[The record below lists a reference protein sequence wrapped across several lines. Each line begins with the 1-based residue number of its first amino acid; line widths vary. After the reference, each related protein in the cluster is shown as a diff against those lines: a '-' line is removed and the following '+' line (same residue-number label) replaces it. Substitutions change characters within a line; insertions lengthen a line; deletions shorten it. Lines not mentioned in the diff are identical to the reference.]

1 MRPTHRR
8 ATAPLIERLL
18 AAPQAFEFVQAVSIL
33 LAWLAERGV
42 PSDQGLR
49 EHLRFENSLQL
60 GFPASE
66 IEAIARTQAAPGEGA
81 GAGDRFVLTPT
92 FMGLLGV
99 HGALPLHVT
108 ERIAAWQSGRDDAAP
123 RAFLDMVSNR
133 MLALFYRAWQK
144 SRVEHMAGGAGEPD
158 RFRPLLL
165 ALAGCPPGRPA
176 DAPQPVPDGLIAHF
190 AGMLQ
195 QRPRSGLVL
204 ARVLSDYFGVDVA
217 LEEAVGYWDRLQ
229 DGEQAALGVNAE
241 LGENVLLGP
250 RSWRPDLRARL
261 RIGPLDAGA
270 FAHFL
275 PSGAGSAALR
285 AILRSFAEP
294 TVGFE
299 VQLVL
304 RAQEVRPVQL
314 AGPARAPA
322 RLGRDSFL
330 VGASGRADRAD
341 MRYLVLPMAPLAPAS
356 DASRR
361 RQSASVR
368 EAGAPQAPTS
378 ASGRRNRPICC

>member
-1 MRPTHRR
+1 MPPTQRR
-8 ATAPLIERLL
+8 ETAPLIERLL

-42 PSDQGLR
+42 PSEQGLR
-49 EHLRFENSLQL
+49 ERLRFQNSLGL

-66 IEAIARTQAAPGEGA
+66 IEAIARTAAPPPGEAGEGE
-81 GAGDRFVLTPT
+81 RFTLTPA

-108 ERIAAWQSGRDDAAP
+108 ERIAAWQGGRDDAAP
-123 RAFLDMVSNR
+123 RAFLDLVSNR

-144 SRVEHMAGGAGEPD
+144 SRVEHMAAGRAGDPD

-165 ALAGCPPGRPA
+165 ALAGCPPGRLP
-176 DAPQPVPDGLIAHF
+176 DSLPGLPPVPDGLVAHF

-204 ARVLSDYFGVDVA
+204 ARLLSDYLGVEVE

-229 DGEQAALGVNAE
+229 AGEQAALGVNAE
-241 LGENVLLGP
+241 LGENVLLGA

-261 RIGPLDAGA
+261 RIGPLDANA

-275 PSGAGSAALR
+275 PSGAGSAVLR
-285 AILRSFAEP
+285 AILRRFAEP

-304 RAQEVRPVQL
+304 RAREVRPVQL
-314 AGPARAPA
+314 AGLGSEPA

-330 VGASGRADRAD
+330 VSGAAQADRAD
-341 MRYLVLPMAPLAPAS
+341 MRYLVSPMAALGARPAAPEPAYFKVRAEKSTDLLLKATAQTLA
-356 DASRR
+356 
-361 RQSASVR
+361 
-368 EAGAPQAPTS
+368 G
-378 ASGRRNRPICC
+378 

>member
-8 ATAPLIERLL
+8 ETAPLIERLL
-18 AAPQAFEFVQAVSIL
+18 AAPQGFEFVQAVSIL

-42 PSDQGLR
+42 PSEQGLR
-49 EHLRFENSLQL
+49 ERLRFENSLGL

-66 IEAIARTQAAPGEGA
+66 IEAIARTADAPADGAAGGE
-81 GAGDRFVLTPT
+81 RFSLTPT

-123 RAFLDMVSNR
+123 RAFLDLVSNR
-133 MLALFYRAWQK
+133 MLALFYRACQK
-144 SRVEHMAGGAGEPD
+144 SRVEHMAAGRAGEPD

-165 ALAGCPPGRPA
+165 ALAGCPPGRLPGA
-176 DAPQPVPDGLIAHF
+176 VAGLQPLPDGLLAHF
-190 AGMLQ
+190 AGMLH
-195 QRPRSGLVL
+195 QRPRSGVVL
-204 ARVLSDYFGVDVA
+204 ARLLSDHLGVPVQ
-217 LEEAVGYWDRLQ
+217 LEEAVGHWDRLQ
-229 DGEQAALGVNAE
+229 AGEQAALGVNAE
-241 LGENVLLGP
+241 LGENVLLGA

-261 RIGPLDAGA
+261 RIGPLDARA

-275 PSGAGSAALR
+275 PSGAGSAVLR
-285 AILRSFAEP
+285 AILRRFAEP

-304 RAQEVRPVQL
+304 RAAEVRTVQL
-314 AGPARAPA
+314 AGRESAPA

-330 VGASGRADRAD
+330 VSRAAQAERAD
-341 MRYLVLPMAPLAPAS
+341 MRYLIRPMAPLGPRAVPCANP
-356 DASRR
+356 
-361 RQSASVR
+361 
-368 EAGAPQAPTS
+368 GAAAARLPL
-378 ASGRRNRPICC
+378 R

>member
-1 MRPTHRR
+1 MPPTHRR
-8 ATAPLIERLL
+8 EIAPLIERLL
-18 AAPQAFEFVQAVSIL
+18 AAPHTFEFVQAVSIL

-42 PSDQGLR
+42 PSEQALR
-49 EHLRFENSLQL
+49 ERLRFENSLGL

-66 IEAIARTQAAPGEGA
+66 IEAIARTAAPPAGDAGE
-81 GAGDRFVLTPT
+81 GDRFTLTPA

-108 ERIAAWQSGRDDAAP
+108 ERIAAWQGGRDDPAP
-123 RAFLDMVSNR
+123 RAFLDLVSNR

-144 SRVEHMAGGAGEPD
+144 SRVEHMAAGREGDPD

-165 ALAGCPPGRPA
+165 ALAGCPPGR
-176 DAPQPVPDGLIAHF
+176 APGYIPGSLPDLRPVPDGLIAHF
-190 AGMLQ
+190 AGLLQ
-195 QRPRSGLVL
+195 QRPRSGVVL
-204 ARVLSDYFGVDVA
+204 ARLLSDYLGVAVE

-229 DGEQAALGVNAE
+229 ADEQAALGINAE
-241 LGENVLLGP
+241 LGENVLLGA

-261 RIGPLDAGA
+261 RIGPLDADA

-275 PSGAGSAALR
+275 PSGAGSAVLR
-285 AILRSFAEP
+285 TILRRFAEP

-314 AGPARAPA
+314 AGPAGEAA

-330 VGASGRADRAD
+330 VSSTAQADRAD
-341 MRYLVLPMAPLAPAS
+341 MRYLVLPMAPL
-356 DASRR
+356 
-361 RQSASVR
+361 
-368 EAGAPQAPTS
+368 GAR
-378 ASGRRNRPICC
+378 G

>member
-8 ATAPLIERLL
+8 ETAPVIERLL

-42 PSDQGLR
+42 PSEQALR
-49 EHLRFENSLQL
+49 ERLRFENSLAL
-60 GFPASE
+60 GFSASE
-66 IEAIARTQAAPGEGA
+66 IEAIDRTA
-81 GAGDRFVLTPT
+81 GAPAEDGAATDRFTLTPA

-108 ERIAAWQSGRDDAAP
+108 ERIAAWQGGRDDAAP
-123 RAFLDMVSNR
+123 RAFLDLVSNR
-133 MLALFYRAWQK
+133 MLALYYRAWQK
-144 SRVEHMAGGAGEPD
+144 SRVEQVAGAGEGEPD

-165 ALAGCPPGRPA
+165 ALAGCPPGRRTGSIH
-176 DAPQPVPDGLIAHF
+176 DALRGPQPVPDGLVAHF

-195 QRPRSGLVL
+195 QRPRSGVL
-204 ARVLSDYFGVDVA
+204 LGRLLSDYLGVEVE

-229 DGEQAALGVNAE
+229 PGEQAALGINAE
-241 LGENVLLGP
+241 LGENVLLGE

-261 RIGPLDAGA
+261 RIGPLDASA

-275 PSGAGSAALR
+275 PSGPGSAVLH

-304 RAQEVRPVQL
+304 RAREVRPVQL
-314 AGPARAPA
+314 AGPASEPA

-330 VGASGRADRAD
+330 VSATAQADRAD
-341 MRYLVLPMAPLAPAS
+341 MRYLIVPMAPLGPRSAPPSRQAAGPAS
-356 DASRR
+356 GLSPAAS
-361 RQSASVR
+361 
-368 EAGAPQAPTS
+368 TS
-378 ASGRRNRPICC
+378 A